1 MANKGNTESNLQ
13 KVANG
18 ARELSDDLKSL
29 LAKEIKDNEKSE
41 TKRSSEI
48 LAIFAAHDYYADGLS
63 PEELRTTLEDLG
75 PTYVKIGQIMSSR
88 VDILPESFCNE
99 LEKLRSTVKPL
110 EPEVAKAVVENE
122 TGKKIEEIFS
132 EFVDE
137 PLGSASVGQVHRA
150 TLLDG
155 TKVVVKVQR
164 PLIADLMARDFEL
177 LKKLAGVANVF
188 LDDGSS
194 KTIDLMTLLE
204 EFEKVTADELDFRVE
219 AETTR
224 FFKENCIEDE
234 EKISCPTVIDDLCTE
249 RLFTMTLVDGLSLAK
264 KDKLIEQGVD
274 MNAVGQ
280 VLIENY
286 VHQVLDVGVFHADPH
301 QGNIMVADKK
311 PYWIDF
317 GMVGRLS
324 PKDIDLLSDAVL
336 SIITANTEKLIST
349 VNSLGATSANTDPDK
364 LQADAEQ
371 LLAKYAN
378 ITGVDGIDMETLF
391 GELMDLMDRNAIELP
406 GRFTML
412 FRSIITI
419 EGVIEDICPE
429 LNLLAILSDKMTA
442 HMKSSFDIKET
453 ITKIGK
459 ELLNVGGKS
468 VKLPALIADSLA
480 KLNSGKMKVNMEVT
494 GLDGPLDVIGEFCRY
509 TILTLLACV
518 LFIGSCILCTTDMK
532 PEVAGGVPLIALFGI
547 LFSVALAIFAVRK
560 LWKMKDK
567 K

>member
-1 MANKGNTESNLQ
+1 MANNENKETKLQ
-13 KVANG
+13 KLNNG
-18 ARELSDDLKSL
+18 AKELSADLKTL
-29 LAKEIKDNEKSE
+29 LDKEIKENEKNE
-41 TKRSSEI
+41 KKRSSEI
-48 LAIFAAHDYYADGLS
+48 LSIFAAHNYYADGLS
-63 PEELRTTLEDLG
+63 PVELRTTLEDLG

-88 VDILPESFCNE
+88 VDILPESFCKE
-99 LEKLRSTVKPL
+99 LEKLRTTVKPL
-110 EPEVAKAVVENE
+110 ESDVVRAVIENE
-122 TGKKIEEIFS
+122 SGKKIEEIFS
-132 EFVDE
+132 EFVDT
-137 PLGSASVGQVHRA
+137 PLGSASVGQVHRGV
-150 TLLDG
+150 LLDG

-188 LDDGSS
+188 LDDGGTKS
-194 KTIDLMTLLE
+194 IDLLSLIE

-219 AETTR
+219 AEMTK

-234 EKISCPTVIDDLCTE
+234 SKISCPTVIDELCTE
-249 RLFTMTLVDGLSLAK
+249 RIFTMTLVDGLSLAK

-286 VHQVLDVGVFHADPH
+286 VHQILDVGVFHADPH
-301 QGNIMVADKK
+301 QGNIMVADGK

-324 PKDIDLLSDAVL
+324 QKDIDLISDAVL
-336 SIITANTEKLIST
+336 SIITGNSEKLVST
-349 VNSLGATSANTDPDK
+349 INSLGATTAATEPDK

-371 LLAKYAN
+371 LLAKYSN
-378 ITGVDGIDMETLF
+378 ITGVDGIDMETVF
-391 GELMDLMDRNAIELP
+391 GELTDLMDRNAIELP

-429 LNLLAILSDKMTA
+429 LNLLAIISDKMTA
-442 HMKSSFDIKET
+442 RMKGSFDIKET

-459 ELLNVGGKS
+459 ELLNVGGKT
-468 VKLPALIADSLA
+468 VKLPALVADSLS

-494 GLDGPLDVIGEFCRY
+494 GIEGPLDTIGEFCRY
-509 TILTLLACV
+509 TILIVIACV

-532 PEVAGGVPLIALFGI
+532 PEVAGGVPLLAMVGI
-547 LFSVALAIFAVRK
+547 LFSIALAIFAVRK
-560 LWKMKDK
+560 LWGMKSK